1 VSHHVLMPGHRD
13 ATVGGRP
20 WWRPPAQSRRGWVV
34 VAAVAVVMVL
44 SPRIGSEAPG
54 RPSVLAGSLALV
66 TALGQAG
73 ALAWRRTRPEAV
85 AAVVLLLYAVSVPL
99 VGLAAP
105 VAAWVAVWAVATGL
119 PGWARALRA
128 AALTTAA
135 LVGVLIVG
143 DLARRGA
150 GQSQLLVGVSVL
162 VALAAALVRSERGRL
177 EAARSATAAEER
189 LRIARDL
196 HDLVGHGL
204 SAVAVQ
210 SSTARLAL
218 SAGDQTTALTAL
230 SGIESSSRSAMREMR
245 QLLGVLAGRDLGGG
259 LAPAPGLAD
268 LPALVDNVR
277 SAGLSVTWET
287 DVDPAV
293 VPAQTQLCVYR
304 VAQEALT
311 NCVKHA
317 PGSFVAVSLL
327 GDAHAG
333 PGGVRLRVASTAERP
348 VLSPRSTADDTGV
361 GIAGIRARVRSA
373 GGTAVVGATQ
383 QGWLVEAW
391 LPLSPEA

>member
-1 VSHHVLMPGHRD
+1 MPGHRD
-13 ATVGGRP
+13 ATVGTRL
-20 WWRPPAQSRRGWVV
+20 WWRQPALSRRGWVV
-34 VAAVAVVMVL
+34 LAAVAVVMVL
-44 SPRIGSEAPG
+44 SPQIGSEAPG
-54 RPSVLAGSLALV
+54 RQSALAGSLALV

-105 VAAWVAVWAVATGL
+105 VAAWVAVWAVGTGL
-119 PGWARALRA
+119 PDWRRALRA
-128 AALTTAA
+128 VAVATAA
-135 LVGVLIVG
+135 LVGVLVIG
-143 DLARRGA
+143 DLARSGA
-150 GQSQLLVGVSVL
+150 GGSQLLVGVTVV

-177 EAARSATAAEER
+177 DAARTATAAEER

-218 SAGDQTTALTAL
+218 SAGDEAAALTAL

-245 QLLGVLAGRDLGGG
+245 QLLGVLAGRDADTGGSF
-259 LAPAPGLAD
+259 APAPGLGE
-268 LPALVDNVR
+268 LPALVDNTR
-277 SAGLSVTWET
+277 SAGVTVTWET
-287 DVDPAV
+287 DVDTAL
-293 VPAQTQLCVYR
+293 VPAPTQLCIYR

-317 PGSFVAVSLL
+317 PGSEVAVSLV
-327 GDAHAG
+327 GDAAAG
-333 PGGVRLRVASTAERP
+333 PGSLLLRVTSSAGLAVGTAP
-348 VLSPRSTADDTGV
+348 GTADHTGV
-361 GIAGIRARVRSA
+361 GVAGIQARVRSA
-373 GGTAVVGATQ
+373 GGTAVVGPTAH
-383 QGWLVEAW
+383 GWLVEAW
-391 LPLSPEA
+391 LPLATEAR